1 MKPCADVEAA
11 FAKYVDGE
19 AQGAEA
25 AEIALHLDACPAC
38 RSDVERER
46 AARALVRE
54 RRDALCCEA
63 PAQLR
68 SRCAGSAKR
77 TSTPPRWVPLSA
89 VAALLLAIVGVFV
102 YGSFDRGAQALATQL
117 ALDHVKCFGVFQ
129 ADGLT
134 DPQELGGRWQQTQG
148 WQLTVPPPRGD
159 LELLGVRRC
168 LSSQG
173 RIAHIMYRHAG
184 RPLSLFVARDEG
196 RRPRT
201 LDAMGHQAI
210 LWSEG
215 DRVFVLVGQEPRA
228 ELEEVA
234 AYVQA
239 RTVRRQE

>member
-1 MKPCADVEAA
+1 
-11 FAKYVDGE
+11 
-19 AQGAEA
+19 
-25 AEIALHLDACPAC
+25 
-38 RSDVERER
+38 
-46 AARALVRE
+46 VRE
-54 RRDALCCEA
+54 RRGALCCQA

-68 SRCAGSAKR
+68 SRCAGSAR
-77 TSTPPRWVPLSA
+77 RSQAPPRWVPLSA
-89 VAALLLAIVGVFV
+89 VAALVLAVAGVFI

-117 ALDHVKCFGVFQ
+117 ALDHVKCFSVFESDGVV
-129 ADGLT
+129 
-134 DPQELGGRWQQTQG
+134 DPNVLGGRWQQTQG

-201 LDAMGHQAI
+201 VDAMGHQAI

-239 RTVRRQE
+239 RTHRRRE

>member
-1 MKPCADVEAA
+1 MKSCADVESA

-19 AQGAEA
+19 VQGAEA
-25 AEIALHLDACPAC
+25 AEIARHLDACPSC
-38 RSDVERER
+38 RTDVERER
-46 AARALVRE
+46 VARALVRE
-54 RRDALCCEA
+54 RRGSLCCQA
-63 PAQLR
+63 PAHLR

-77 TSTPPRWVPLSA
+77 TSAVARWVPLSA
-89 VAALLLAIVGVFV
+89 AAALLLAIVGVFV
-102 YGSFDRGAQALATQL
+102 YGAFDRGAQALATQL

-129 ADGLT
+129 PDGLT
-134 DPQELGGRWQQTQG
+134 DPQELGGTWQRTQG

-201 LDAMGHQAI
+201 LDALGYQAI

-239 RTVRRQE
+239 RTGRRRE